1 MRKMKERMVVALGGN
16 ALGNTPAEQEKAVE
30 CVAKTV
36 AALVGEGAEI
46 ILTHGNGPQ
55 VGMIHLAFEESHTLQ
70 NSIPQMPL
78 AEASAMSE
86 GYIGY
91 HLQKALMREFAAQ
104 GLNTGAVSLVTQVE
118 VSPDDAAFRRPS
130 KPIGA
135 FYSEQEA
142 ARFAAEHPD
151 YTVKEDAGRG
161 YRRVVASPRPRHIV
175 EIDAIRTL
183 SRAGFVVIAC
193 GGGGIPV
200 IRDSDGALHGVE
212 AVIDKDFA
220 AECLAEEL
228 DADTLLILTA
238 VDRVKIHYGTPAEK
252 ALDSMSGAEAKRYC
266 EEGHFA
272 PGSMLP
278 KVEAAIAFAE
288 SREGRRAIIAALGKA
303 PEAVRGTSGT
313 VIEKAPALAL

>member
-1 MRKMKERMVVALGGN
+1 MNRRMVVALGGN
-16 ALGNTPAEQEKAVE
+16 ALGNIPAEQEKAVE
-30 CVAKTV
+30 RVAKTV
-36 AALVGEGAEI
+36 ATLVGEGKDI

-55 VGMIHLAFEESHTLQ
+55 VGMIHLAFEKSHILQ
-70 NSIPQMPL
+70 SQIPQMPL
-78 AEASAMSE
+78 AESTAMSE

-91 HLQKALMREFAAQ
+91 HLQKALTRELAAQ
-104 GLNTGAVSLVTQVE
+104 GLEKSAVSLVTQIE
-118 VSPDDAAFRRPS
+118 VSPDDAAFRHPS
-130 KPIGA
+130 KPIGS

-151 YTVKEDAGRG
+151 YTVREDAGRG
-161 YRRVVASPRPRHIV
+161 YRRVVASPSPRHIV
-175 EIDAIRTL
+175 EIDAIRAL

-200 IRDSDGALHGVE
+200 VRSTSGTLSGVE

-220 AECLAEEL
+220 AERLAEEL

-238 VDRVKIHYGTPAEK
+238 VERVMIHYGTPAEK
-252 ALDSMSGAEAKRYC
+252 PLDSLTTAKARRYC
-266 EEGHFA
+266 EEGQFA

-288 SREGRRAIIAALGKA
+288 SREGRRAIIAALQKA
-303 PEAVRGTSGT
+303 PEALRGTSGT
-313 VIEKAPALAL
+313 VIEKAPALAMID